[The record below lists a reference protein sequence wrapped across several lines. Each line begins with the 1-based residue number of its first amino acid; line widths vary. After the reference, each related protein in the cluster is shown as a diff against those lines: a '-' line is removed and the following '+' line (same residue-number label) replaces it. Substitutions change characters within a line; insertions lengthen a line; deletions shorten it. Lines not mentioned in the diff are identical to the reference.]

1 LWFDAASFFFC
12 GRWLSTDGGLDGKG
26 WWQMDARSQ
35 LVVSDGSGHK
45 GSRYLSLAMK
55 KLNDITFIF
64 L

>member
-1 LWFDAASFFFC
+1 
-12 GRWLSTDGGLDGKG
+12 
-26 WWQMDARSQ
+26 MDARSQ
-35 LVVSDGSGHK
+35 LVVSDGSSHN